1 MFNPKSI
8 AFQQRY
14 FSYTNTLQQIRN
26 QGIIEPLPSKL
37 KEVYTRY
44 LSALDEGDL
53 DIVQDEWIV
62 KRRNCAATLNNRGS
76 KSLTEM

>member
-44 LSALDEGDL
+44 LSVFEEGKL
-53 DIVQDEWIV
+53 YIVQGE
-62 KRRNCAATLNNRGS
+62 
-76 KSLTEM
+76 